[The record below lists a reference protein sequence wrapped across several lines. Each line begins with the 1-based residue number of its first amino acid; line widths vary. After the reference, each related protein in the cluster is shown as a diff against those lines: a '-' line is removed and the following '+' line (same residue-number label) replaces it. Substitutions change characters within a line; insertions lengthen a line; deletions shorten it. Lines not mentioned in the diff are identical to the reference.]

1 MYNQQ
6 TIKNEEEKSGEYDT
20 IRIKISEETSFDTQ
34 KSEMEGK
41 RRALILI
48 FRPATV

>member
-34 KSEMEGK
+34 KAKWKEKGE
-41 RRALILI
+41 L
-48 FRPATV
+48 